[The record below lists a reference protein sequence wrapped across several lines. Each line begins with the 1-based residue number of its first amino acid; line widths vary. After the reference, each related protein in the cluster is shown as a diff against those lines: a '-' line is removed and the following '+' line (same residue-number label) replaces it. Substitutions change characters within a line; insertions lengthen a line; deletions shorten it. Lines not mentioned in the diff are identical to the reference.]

1 MIKVSV
7 ISPIYNREQWVENL
21 LDNLQS
27 QTLKEIEFI
36 IIDDGSSD
44 KTYEYLLAKTK
55 GDNSFQIIK
64 SPENKGPYHA
74 RNIGLAQAKGEY
86 IGFFDCDDKIPVD
99 YFESLYEQA
108 KTENADIVY
117 GLYNNIPHRLQKIQ
131 NQSDKF
137 KVLKNGAIW
146 DKLYK
151 KEYLDTKHISF
162 TEGLYT
168 ADNLFVLQAFLQTNN
183 IVLTASSNY
192 EYTIQEDSIGKDES
206 KQAKRKK
213 DILEVLQ
220 KAIALRDAQ
229 TLTEDA
235 RYEYDRF
242 LIRSLSDYPKDKQF
256 QTQFY
261 KILGIK
267 NKPEKEI
274 SMKLAILKFIRLFH
288 LISKEKYNQKRQIE
302 LVKASDLFDTKWYLA
317 VNPDVK
323 EKKLGAAK
331 HYVKYGWKE
340 GRNPSPKFD
349 GNQYLSDYPEVA
361 EKGICPLVHYIINGR
376 REGRYYSS
384 VSGEINQP
392 KIEEMSW
399 YGKLRYA
406 LEYPIRLQEECD
418 RLKAEIKALEQQMK

>member
-36 IIDDGSSD
+36 IVDDGSSD
-44 KTYEYLLAKTK
+44 KTYELLQVKTK
-55 GDNSFQIIK
+55 GDNRFQIMK

-86 IGFFDCDDKIPVD
+86 IGFFDCDDKISED
-99 YFESLYEQA
+99 YFESLYKQA
-108 KTENADIVY
+108 QVENANIVY
-117 GLYNNIPHRLQKIQ
+117 SIYNNISHRIKKIQ
-131 NQSDKF
+131 SQSDKF

-151 KEYLDTKHISF
+151 KEYLDTNHISF

-168 ADNLFVLQAFLQTNN
+168 ADNLFVLQAFLQTDK
-183 IVLTASSNY
+183 IVLASSPNY
-192 EYTIQEDSIGKDES
+192 EYKLQEDSIGKDET
-206 KQAKRKK
+206 KQNKRKK

-220 KAIALRDAQ
+220 KALVLRDTQ
-229 TLTEDA
+229 SLTEDA
-235 RYEYDRF
+235 RHEYERF
-242 LIRSLSDYPKDKQF
+242 LIRSLCDYPKDKQF

-274 SMKLAILKFIRLFH
+274 SMKLAVLKFIRLFH

-323 EKKLGAAK
+323 DKKISAAK
-331 HYVKYGWKE
+331 HYVKSGWKE

-361 EKGICPLVHYIINGR
+361 EKEICPLVHYIISGR
-376 REGRYYSS
+376 KEGRYYSS
-384 VSGEINQP
+384 VGGEISQP
-392 KIEEMSW
+392 QMSDMSW

-406 LEYPIRLQEECD
+406 LEYPLRLQEECD

>member
-21 LDNLQS
+21 LNNLQS

-36 IIDDGSSD
+36 IVDDGSSD
-44 KTYEYLLAKTK
+44 KTYELLQAKTK
-55 GDNSFQIIK
+55 GDNRFQIMK

-86 IGFFDCDDKIPVD
+86 IGFFDCDDKIPKD

-108 KTENADIVY
+108 KAESADIVY
-117 GLYNNIPHRLQKIQ
+117 GIYNNIPHRIKKIQ
-131 NQSDKF
+131 SMSDKF

-146 DKLYK
+146 DKLYR
-151 KEYLDTKHISF
+151 KEYLDTNHISF

-168 ADNLFVLQAFLQTNN
+168 ADNLFILQAFLQTDN
-183 IVLTASSNY
+183 IVLTGSPNY
-192 EYTIQEDSIGKDES
+192 EYKLQEDSIGKDET

-220 KAIALRDAQ
+220 KALVLRDTQ
-229 TLTEDA
+229 SLTEDA
-235 RYEYDRF
+235 LYEYERF
-242 LIRSLSDYPKDKQF
+242 LIRSLCDYPKDKQF

-274 SMKLAILKFIRLFH
+274 SMKLAVLKFIRLFH
-288 LISKEKYNQKRQIE
+288 LISKEKYNKKRQIE

-317 VNPDVK
+317 VNCQVWVERRSQSQSEIRWQPIFMRLSGSSREGDMPARSLHHQW
-323 EKKLGAAK
+323 KKRRKVLQQYQRRDKPTANVG
-331 HYVKYGWKE
+331 YELVWKIALCIGISDTFTRRMRPPQ
-340 GRNPSPKFD
+340 GRNQSIRTTNEIIPL
-349 GNQYLSDYPEVA
+349 NQ
-361 EKGICPLVHYIINGR
+361 N
-376 REGRYYSS
+376 
-384 VSGEINQP
+384 
-392 KIEEMSW
+392 
-399 YGKLRYA
+399 
-406 LEYPIRLQEECD
+406 
-418 RLKAEIKALEQQMK
+418 

>member
-7 ISPIYNREQWVENL
+7 ISPIYNREQWVKNL
-21 LDNLQS
+21 LDNLQP

-44 KTYEYLLAKTK
+44 KTYELLQNKSK
-55 GDNSFQIIK
+55 GDNRFQITK

-86 IGFFDCDDKIPVD
+86 IGFFDCDDKISED
-99 YFESLYEQA
+99 YFENLYEQA
-108 KTENADIVY
+108 KAENADIVY
-117 GLYNNIPHRLQKIQ
+117 GLYNSIPHRIKKIQ
-131 NQSDKF
+131 RQSDKF

-146 DKLYK
+146 DKLYR

-168 ADNLFVLQAFLQTNN
+168 ADNLFVLQAFW
-183 IVLTASSNY
+183 LTDSITLVSSPNY
-192 EYTIQEDSIGKDES
+192 EYTIQEDSIGKDET
-206 KQAKRKK
+206 KQVKRKK

-220 KAIALRDAQ
+220 KALVLRDAQ
-229 TLTEDA
+229 SLTDIA

-242 LIRSLSDYPKDKQF
+242 LIRSLCDYPKDKHF
-256 QTQFY
+256 QAQFY

-274 SMKLAILKFIRLFH
+274 SMKLAVLKFIRLFH
-288 LISKEKYNQKRQIE
+288 LISKEKYNKKRQIE
-302 LVKASDLFDTKWYLA
+302 LVKASGLFDAKWYLA
-317 VNPDVK
+317 QNPDVK

-331 HYVKYGWKE
+331 HYVKLGWRE
-340 GRNPSPKFD
+340 GRNPSLKFD

-361 EKGICPLVHYIINGR
+361 EKGICPLVHYIINGQ

-384 VSGEINQP
+384 VSGERNQP
-392 KIEEMSW
+392 QVSEMNW

-418 RLKAEIKALEQQMK
+418 RLKAEIKAMEQRG

>member
-7 ISPIYNREQWVENL
+7 ISPIYNREQWVESL
-21 LDNLQS
+21 LNNLQS

-44 KTYEYLLAKTK
+44 KTYELLQNKSK
-55 GDNSFQIIK
+55 GDNRFQIIK
-64 SPENKGPYHA
+64 SPENNGPYHA
-74 RNIGLAQAKGEY
+74 RNIGLVQAKGEY
-86 IGFFDCDDKIPVD
+86 IGFFDCDDKIPED

-108 KTENADIVY
+108 KAENANIVY
-117 GLYNNIPHRLQKIQ
+117 GLYNNIPHRIKKIQ
-131 NQSDKF
+131 SMSDKF

-146 DKLYK
+146 DKLYR
-151 KEYLDTKHISF
+151 KEYLDTSHIRF

-168 ADNLFVLQAFLQTNN
+168 ADNLFVLQAFLQTDK
-183 IVLTASSNY
+183 IVLVSTPNY
-192 EYTIQEDSIGKDES
+192 EYTTQEDSIGKDAA
-206 KQAKRKK
+206 KQTKRKK

-220 KAIALRDAQ
+220 KALALRDTQ
-229 TLTEDA
+229 SLTEGA
-235 RYEYDRF
+235 RYEYERF
-242 LIRSLSDYPKDKQF
+242 LIRSLCDYPKDKQF

-288 LISKEKYNQKRQIE
+288 LISKEKYNKKRQIE

-376 REGRYYSS
+376 KEGRYYSS
-384 VSGEINQP
+384 VSGEIIQP